1 MKPLTLALLAIL
13 ARPASAADEA
23 TRRRYTQAVM
33 DHVESLSAES
43 EDGSFRV
50 TDKATRKAIRL
61 SPKGAKVH
69 SDKIVRLGGGTVFAC
84 SDFKT
89 ANGKGVVDLDFYVTK
104 DGEVKSILVHKV
116 DGVERYTYDSQNR
129 MIPAAGFA
137 PPART
142 SSSGGGLKPVKLPGY
157 EQGGQQPPPAQAGQ
171 GQQPPAQM
179 PALPPGI
186 SIPGMGSGASQEH
199 PAAGHEHPQ
208 EHPR

>member
-1 MKPLTLALLAIL
+1 MKIFALVLLATLAG
-13 ARPASAADEA
+13 PASAADEA
-23 TRRRYTQAVM
+23 ARKRYTQAVM
-33 DHVESLSAES
+33 DHVDSLSAES

-50 TDKATRKAIRL
+50 TDKATRKSIRL

-84 SDFKT
+84 SDFKM
-89 ANGKGVVDLDFYVTK
+89 ARGKGVVDLDFYVTQ
-104 DGEVKSILVHKV
+104 DGEVKSVLVHKV

-129 MIPAAGFA
+129 MVPAAAFA

-142 SSSGGGLKPVKLPGY
+142 PSAGGGLKPVKLPGS
-157 EQGGQQPPPAQAGQ
+157 EQGGQQPAQAGQ
-171 GQQPPAQM
+171 GQQPPVQM